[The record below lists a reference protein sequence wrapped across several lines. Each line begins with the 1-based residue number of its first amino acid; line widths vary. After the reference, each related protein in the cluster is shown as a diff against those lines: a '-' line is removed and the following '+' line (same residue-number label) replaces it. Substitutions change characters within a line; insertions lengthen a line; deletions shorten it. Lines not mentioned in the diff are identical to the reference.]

1 MRGTWIGY
9 WRLAA
14 VAALVVLFGS
24 AAAAEPECRNAGD
37 ISAGL
42 TKLITEFGRAMPRRA
57 AQAPVED
64 FLAGVTGISAS
75 AKADLAKR
83 EPTRIQAARPGEGDL
98 VNRGQVP
105 LQFDGIFAARHTLFK
120 IPQTV
125 RAHYRVVHGALTLAY
140 ADGAAIELGEDV
152 PLVNIPIYHRINHV
166 VVAPQK
172 LLFYWDSNADGE
184 ADRCYVS
191 SP

>member
-1 MRGTWIGY
+1 MSGMSIGR
-9 WRLAA
+9 WWQIAA
-14 VAALVVLFGS
+14 ATLFLFTAP
-24 AAAAEPECRNAGD
+24 AAAAEPECRPAGP
-37 ISAGL
+37 ISPGL
-42 TKLITEFGRAMPRRA
+42 AKLIQEFGQAMPHRS

-64 FLAGVTGISAS
+64 FLAGVTGISAT
-75 AKADLAKR
+75 AKADLAR
-83 EPTRIQAARPGEGDL
+83 RDPTRIQAARPGEGDL

-125 RAHYRVVHGALTLAY
+125 RAHYRVAHGALTLAY

-152 PLVNIPIYHRINHV
+152 PLVNIPVYHRINHV

-172 LLFYWDSNADGE
+172 LLFYWDSNAGGD
-184 ADRCYVS
+184 ADRCYIS

>member
-1 MRGTWIGY
+1 MRGIWAGR
-9 WRLAA
+9 WRIAA
-14 VAALVVLFGS
+14 VAAVVLFLAS
-24 AAAAEPECRNAGD
+24 PATAEPECRLAGD
-37 ISAGL
+37 ISPGL
-42 TKLITEFGRAMPRRA
+42 SKLIVEFGRAMPHRVG
-57 AQAPVED
+57 QAPVED

-75 AKADLAKR
+75 AKAGLEKR
-83 EPTRIQAARPGEGDL
+83 QPTRIQAIHPGEGNL
-98 VNRGQVP
+98 IEQGTMP
-105 LQFDGIFAARHTLFK
+105 LQFDGTFAGRHTLFK

-125 RAHYRVVHGALTLAY
+125 RAHYRVARGELTLAY

-184 ADRCYVS
+184 ADRCYVA

>member
-1 MRGTWIGY
+1 MWARRWPRI
-9 WRLAA
+9 AA
-14 VAALVVLFGS
+14 VAALALFS
-24 AAAAEPECRNAGD
+24 VPAAAAEPECRPAAA
-37 ISAGL
+37 ISPGL
-42 TKLITEFGRAMPRRA
+42 SKLIQEFGQATPHRS

-64 FLAGVTGISAS
+64 FLVGVTGISAS
-75 AKADLAKR
+75 AKADLDGR
-83 EPTRIQAARPGEGDL
+83 EPTRILAASSGEGDL

-105 LQFDGIFAARHTLFK
+105 LQFDGIFAGRHTLFK

-125 RAHYRVVHGALTLAY
+125 RAHYRVAHGTLTIAY
-140 ADGAAIELGEDV
+140 ADGAAIQLGEDV

-184 ADRCYVS
+184 ADRCYV
-191 SP
+191 PNP